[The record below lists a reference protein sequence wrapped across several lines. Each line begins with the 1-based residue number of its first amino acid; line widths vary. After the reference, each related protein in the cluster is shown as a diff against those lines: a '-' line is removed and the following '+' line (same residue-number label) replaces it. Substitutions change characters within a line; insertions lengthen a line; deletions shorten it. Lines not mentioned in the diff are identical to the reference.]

1 MSDKIIYL
9 DEVTSTNI
17 FAANLCKHSE
27 EIPLAVA
34 ADFQTEGSGRM
45 GRKFHSPKGHG
56 IYMTYILS
64 TENART
70 LNLITSAAGL
80 AVAEVLEK
88 ECGIETEIKWPND
101 ILLSDKKVCGILT
114 KLITEN
120 NRIKFALV
128 GIGVNVSNEE
138 KDFPEEI
145 KDIATSLRI
154 ETGKAFDRKILTEK
168 IVNNL
173 NEVFLQKKYTEK
185 EIVEKL
191 KKRSKLLG
199 KKVFVKSEN
208 REFFATDL
216 SPDGGLVVLDGDEEK
231 VIHSGEVEL
240 F

>member
-1 MSDKIIYL
+1 MSEKIIFL

-17 FAANLCKHSE
+17 YAANLCKASG
-27 EIPLAVA
+27 EIPFAVV

-45 GRKFHSPKGHG
+45 GRKFHSPKGCG
-56 IYMTYILS
+56 IYMTYILD
-64 TENART
+64 TENVET
-70 LNLITSAAGL
+70 LNLITSSAGL
-80 AVAEVLEK
+80 SVAEVLEK
-88 ECGIETEIKWPND
+88 ECGVETEIKWPND
-101 ILLSDKKVCGILT
+101 ILLGDKKVCGILT

-120 NRIKFALV
+120 NKIKFALV
-128 GIGVNVSNEE
+128 GAGVNVSNEE
-138 KDFPEEI
+138 SDFPDEI
-145 KDIATSLRI
+145 KDIATSLKL
-154 ETGKAFDRKILTEK
+154 ETGKAFDRKKLAKK

-173 NEVFLQKKYTEK
+173 NEIFIDKKYTEK

-216 SPDGGLVVLDGDEEK
+216 SPDGGLVVLDGAEEK

-240 F
+240 Y